1 MIRYEHL
8 RQFITI
14 TNLIWQPVLQNDY
27 HKQIILEALARRS
40 ALEQVTVY
48 GFVIMPNHLHFIWQ
62 LHDGINR
69 TGFQRDFL
77 KFTARS
83 ILNFMRMHDD
93 PLLKTLK
100 VKAADRNFQ
109 VWERNSL
116 SVDLFTE
123 KVFLQKLDY
132 VHNNPVQPKWKL
144 ATLPEEYEWSSAS
157 FYETG
162 INRFSFLTHYR
173 S

>member
-8 RQFITI
+8 PQFITI
-14 TNLIWQPVLQNDY
+14 TNLNWQPVLQNDY
-27 HKQIILEALARRS
+27 HKQIIIESVERRV

-62 LHDGINR
+62 LHDGIIR
-69 TGFQRDFL
+69 SEFQRDFL
-77 KFTARS
+77 KFTSRS

-93 PLLKTLK
+93 LLLKALE

-116 SVDLFTE
+116 SIDLFTD

-132 VHNNPVQPKWKL
+132 VHNNPVQPKWNL
-144 ATLPEEYEWSSAS
+144 AILPEEYEWSSAA

-162 INRFSFLTHYR
+162 INRFPFLTHYR

>member
-8 RQFITI
+8 PQFITI
-14 TNLIWQPVLQNDY
+14 TNLNWQPVLQNDY

-48 GFVIMPNHLHFIWQ
+48 GFVIKPNHLHFIWQ

-69 TGFQRDFL
+69 AGFQRDFL

>member
-8 RQFITI
+8 PQFITI
-14 TNLIWQPVLQNDY
+14 TNLNWQRVLQIDF
-27 HKQIILEALARRS
+27 HKQIILEAIARRVV
-40 ALEQVTVY
+40 LEQVTVY
-48 GFVIMPNHLHFIWQ
+48 GFVLMPNHLHFIWQ

-69 TGFQRDFL
+69 VEFQRDFL

-93 PLLKTLK
+93 PLLKMLE

-132 VHNNPVQPKWKL
+132 IHNNPVQPKWKL
-144 ATLPEEYEWSSAS
+144 AILPEEYEWSSAA

-162 INRFSFLTHYR
+162 INRFPFLTHYR

>member
-1 MIRYEHL
+1 
-8 RQFITI
+8 
-14 TNLIWQPVLQNDY
+14 
-27 HKQIILEALARRS
+27 
-40 ALEQVTVY
+40 
-48 GFVIMPNHLHFIWQ
+48 MPNHLHLIWQ
-62 LHDGINR
+62 LHDGINKAD
-69 TGFQRDFL
+69 FQRDFL

-83 ILNFMRMHDD
+83 ILNFMRMNDD
-93 PLLKTLK
+93 RMLTQLK

-116 SVDLFTE
+116 SVDLFSE

-132 VHNNPVQPKWKL
+132 THNNPVQPKRAL
-144 ATLPEEYEWSSAS
+144 AELPESYRWSSAS

-162 INRFSFLTHYR
+162 ESEFTFLTHYR